1 MPWSTLLKR
10 AFLGSWHGI
19 WYSQFLSEYFHIW
32 TYCLFSFCMHLIV
45 ESHKRCGMNG
55 DNKWPCLFGIK
66 FCTWAGFIMFIGWYS
81 PSEAKFRWKNV
92 QTFLK
97 YFKPKLKIGK
107 KKKNYDNM
115 DLEFFCSVFV
125 VIDHFLSKNSP
136 AVYWNCREFFYS
148 KFMIDGDM
156 KFPFKIWNSTILP
169 CKQPSMM

>member
-1 MPWSTLLKR
+1 
-10 AFLGSWHGI
+10 
-19 WYSQFLSEYFHIW
+19 
-32 TYCLFSFCMHLIV
+32 
-45 ESHKRCGMNG
+45 MNG

-169 CKQPSMM
+169 CKQPSMMWISWKKNLWIRLQWNQDLSCQSRELTLKILWFYYAKSD